1 MCQTVKKLGEDFF
14 RGDQLRIAPES
25 RKRGRAVM
33 VLIARIDESTPEEGV
48 SEDSVHL
55 FFGEPRR

>member
-1 MCQTVKKLGEDFF
+1 
-14 RGDQLRIAPES
+14 
-25 RKRGRAVM
+25 M